1 MQSKEWAEE
10 LKRELDREN
19 YPQWPNETMLKVLF
33 GSYLKKK
40 FILPENANVLDVG
53 CFLEIIYF
61 HLLQKEL
68 IVLE

>member
-10 LKRELDREN
+10 LKELDREN

-40 FILPENANVLDVG
+40 FILLKMQM
-53 CFLEIIYF
+53 F
-61 HLLQKEL
+61 
-68 IVLE
+68 

>member
-33 GSYLKKK
+33 GSYLRNKGSRLS
-40 FILPENANVLDVG
+40 F
-53 CFLEIIYF
+53 
-61 HLLQKEL
+61 
-68 IVLE
+68 

>member
-53 CFLEIIYF
+53 CFLEIICF

>member
-1 MQSKEWAEE
+1 MQSNEWAEE

-40 FILPENANVLDVG
+40 FILHENANVLDVG
-53 CFLEIIYF
+53 CFFGKIRKSF
-61 HLLQKEL
+61 HFVSQ
-68 IVLE
+68 